1 MDIVWTVSSTL
12 RQSSLVVEYKTWM
25 LNVISSVADPEGVP
39 WVPWNPSF
47 EGLPPKFYAQTFYL
61 LYAHT
66 GAMHFSFNSSNNAR
80 VSTPV
85 SRI

>member
-1 MDIVWTVSSTL
+1 
-12 RQSSLVVEYKTWM
+12 M

-39 WVPWNPSF
+39 WVPWKPSF

-85 SRI
+85 SRIRRAHGVAIYVHVNTTRGM